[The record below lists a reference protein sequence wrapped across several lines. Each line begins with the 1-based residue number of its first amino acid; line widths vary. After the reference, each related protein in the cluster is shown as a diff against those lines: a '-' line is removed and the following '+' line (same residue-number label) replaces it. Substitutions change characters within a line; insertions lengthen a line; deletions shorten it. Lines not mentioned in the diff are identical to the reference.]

1 MAGGIFFRGA
11 PFFRN
16 LSLEKSANDFHLLQI
31 GRTRASHTLVMKI
44 VSIKNLIIFFLAFIF
59 FSASTQPKGFKIR
72 ISIVN

>member
-16 LSLEKSANDFHLLQI
+16 LSLEKSADDFHLLQI

-44 VSIKNLIIFFLAFIF
+44 VSIKKSDHFLSCIHFF
-59 FSASTQPKGFKIR
+59 
-72 ISIVN
+72 